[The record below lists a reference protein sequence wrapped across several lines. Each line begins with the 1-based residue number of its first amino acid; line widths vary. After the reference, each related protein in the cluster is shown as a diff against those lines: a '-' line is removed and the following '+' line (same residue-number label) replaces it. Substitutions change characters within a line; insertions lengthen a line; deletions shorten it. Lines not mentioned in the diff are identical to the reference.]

1 MPASEMVLDAILN
14 AMTKVQ
20 LTLKLSR
27 ALSERDM
34 VNIGR
39 MHTVYGIF
47 FVRPAAAETELFVE
61 YDASRLSRK
70 EVRASL
76 EAHGLPLTNP
86 PVLETPLTDPNPTT

>member
-1 MPASEMVLDAILN
+1 MAGGTPSSAILN

-27 ALSERDM
+27 QLSETDM
-34 VNIGR
+34 INIGR
-39 MHTVYGIF
+39 MHSVYGF
-47 FVRPAAAETELFVE
+47 FIVRPAAGDTELFVE

-76 EAHGLPLTNP
+76 EEHGLPLTNP
-86 PVLETPLTDPNPTT
+86 PVLQTPLTDPNPAT